1 MGGTVAV
8 VGSRKY
14 PDVAWIARDAGNLTV
29 HFKSDGSGA
38 GIGFTAALEGSLCPG
53 GSFSPTGRPVN
64 GSCPGVC
71 LAGYACP
78 SGSTNGTAVA
88 CVGGTKG
95 PVGLGRCLP
104 LFYMENRWESGWV
117 GWWLAAVM
125 RIEAV

>member
-1 MGGTVAV
+1 MAGVVAV
-8 VGSRKY
+8 VGTRKY
-14 PDVAWIARDAGNLTV
+14 PGVAWIARDAGNLTV

-38 GIGFTAALEGSLCPG
+38 GVGFTAALEGSLCPG

-95 PVGLGRCLP
+95 AVGLGRCP
-104 LFYMENRWESGWV
+104 YYYMENRWESGWV
-117 GWWLAAVM
+117 G
-125 RIEAV
+125 